1 MNLKFSQIK
10 YVTRWISE
18 GYDIGSFSLSRSFS
32 IENYLRLFLA
42 LYDRCK
48 WSSNN
53 TIRTFKYLLENRH
66 QHQNLFSL
74 NKEEKWLIDLAISKD
89 IGKELFIEKLLK
101 EGNEDSLRL
110 FEMYPQLTTPLSLHL
125 ISQYERHGIIQ
136 DKQRLSFIRYQLM
149 TEKIFHL
156 FLSLFKKTGSDVNQR
171 QLNYS
176 FFFQCALSTNEQY
189 VKYVLQWIE
198 NRFTNEQIIV
208 IEYFL
213 SQLSSSNI
221 RFTLEIL
228 PYNIHSIISIIDI
241 VIYHLQQST
250 NTLQII
256 ISYGIYL
263 LQSAEHHPNKQQRE
277 IIQRFATNIIKQCY
291 GKSNSLTIHTS
302 SIGESYPE
310 TRLIFAYILI
320 SDLYPK
326 LVSKSILDELN
337 NSLNSPIVKAWR
349 LPQIDSFINSF
360 FTKSLCSSTKLQS
373 SFKSNIH
380 SSIISFYLKQK
391 STRFERV
398 NQLINNIHRIFFIDQ
413 YIQRIVL
420 RSQQYRQFIDHL
432 IQDKSLTVDKLS
444 NEECKLAVALTPE
457 AKNLKQFGLN
467 NMSDFRTSVN
477 NHFIEINEQS

>member
-1 MNLKFSQIK
+1 MNQ
-10 YVTRWISE
+10 VQ
-18 GYDIGSFSLSRSFS
+18 
-32 IENYLRLFLA
+32 
-42 LYDRCK
+42 CK

-66 QHQNLFSL
+66 QHRNLFSL
-74 NKEEKWLIDLAISKD
+74 YKETKRLIDLVISKD

-136 DKQRLSFIRYQLM
+136 DKQR
-149 TEKIFHL
+149 
-156 FLSLFKKTGSDVNQR
+156 SDVNQR
-171 QLNYS
+171 QLNDS
-176 FFFQCALSTNEQY
+176 FFFQCALS
-189 VKYVLQWIE
+189 
-198 NRFTNEQIIV
+198 TNEQIIV

-263 LQSAEHHPNKQQRE
+263 LQSTEHHPNKQQRE

-291 GKSNSLTIHTS
+291 GKSNSLTIRTS

-310 TRLIFAYILI
+310 TRHIFAYILI

-337 NSLNSPIVKAWR
+337 DSLSSPIVKAWR

-360 FTKSLCSSTKLQS
+360 FTKSLCSSTKFQS
-373 SFKSNIH
+373 SFKINRHSSNIMLFKTKIN
-380 SSIISFYLKQK
+380 SI
-391 STRFERV
+391 
-398 NQLINNIHRIFFIDQ
+398 
-413 YIQRIVL
+413 
-420 RSQQYRQFIDHL
+420 
-432 IQDKSLTVDKLS
+432 
-444 NEECKLAVALTPE
+444 
-457 AKNLKQFGLN
+457 
-467 NMSDFRTSVN
+467 RTS
-477 NHFIEINEQS
+477 

>member
-1 MNLKFSQIK
+1 MPNNKSCRNQRKEVSQIK

-101 EGNEDSLRL
+101 EGNEDSRRL
-110 FEMYPQLTTPLSLHL
+110 FEMYSQLTTSLSLHL

-136 DKQRLSFIRYQLM
+136 AKQHLSFFRYQLM

-156 FLSLFKKTGSDVNQR
+156 FLSLFKKTGSDVNQ
-171 QLNYS
+171 Q
-176 FFFQCALSTNEQY
+176 
-189 VKYVLQWIE
+189 
-198 NRFTNEQIIV
+198 
-208 IEYFL
+208 
-213 SQLSSSNI
+213 
-221 RFTLEIL
+221 IL

-263 LQSAEHHPNKQQRE
+263 LQSAEQHPNKQQRE

-444 NEECKLAVALTPE
+444 NEECKLAVALTSE

>member
-10 YVTRWISE
+10 YITRWISE
-18 GYDIGSFSLSRSFS
+18 GYDIGSFSLPRSFS

-66 QHQNLFSL
+66 QHQNLFPL

-89 IGKELFIEKLLK
+89 IEKELFIEKLLK
-101 EGNEDSLRL
+101 EGNEDSRRL
-110 FEMYPQLTTPLSLHL
+110 FEMYSQLTTPLSLHL

-136 DKQRLSFIRYQLM
+136 DKQHLSFFRYQLM
-149 TEKIFHL
+149 TEKIFPL

-171 QLNYS
+171 QLNDS
-176 FFFQCALSTNEQY
+176 FFFQCALSTNEQ
-189 VKYVLQWIE
+189 
-198 NRFTNEQIIV
+198 III

-263 LQSAEHHPNKQQRE
+263 LQSTEHHPNKQQRE